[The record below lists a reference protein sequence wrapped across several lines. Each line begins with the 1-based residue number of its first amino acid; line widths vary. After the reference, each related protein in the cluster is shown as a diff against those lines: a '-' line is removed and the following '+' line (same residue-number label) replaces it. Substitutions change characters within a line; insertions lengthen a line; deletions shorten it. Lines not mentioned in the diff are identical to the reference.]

1 MDPRSFPAANRYQR
15 LVIAFTLSC
24 CVSPTVAADNAVRP
38 HRPNIVLINADDLG
52 FGDLGCYGNRE
63 TIAPNIDRLAKEG
76 VRCTQFYVTWPACT
90 PSRASLLTGRYPQ
103 RHGLYDMIRNDM
115 VNYGHKYTEAE
126 YALSPEMTLGLDE
139 RETTIAEVLKGAGY
153 TCGVVGKWDSGR
165 ARRYLPLQRGFDFFY
180 GFANTGIDYYTHQ
193 RYGIE
198 SMFRG
203 NSRIEEE
210 GYATDLFGREA
221 VRFVRESRGR
231 PFFLYVPFN
240 APHAASNLE
249 KDSYQAPA
257 ETLTLYPNRDPKDK
271 LTKFYAMVTR
281 MDEQVGLIRKA
292 LEETG
297 AIDNTLIVFTSD
309 NGGSGNVHNVPLRG
323 QKSTMFE
330 GGLRVPMIAWWPGK
344 LPANRL
350 SDALLSTL
358 EILPTFAK
366 AAGAKLPDGVKLDG
380 FDMLPVLA
388 GGEKSSRTKMFW
400 ERRGD
405 RAARVGDL
413 KWVSSEKGSGL
424 FDLSVDAGEKY
435 DLTAERP
442 ELARQLET
450 EFAAWRKEM
459 DAAEPRG
466 PFRDY

>member
-1 MDPRSFPAANRYQR
+1 MNASIRIA
-15 LVIAFTLSC
+15 LVTLIASISSDLPEDRC
-24 CVSPTVAADNAVRP
+24 AWAADGVDATP
-38 HRPNIVLINADDLG
+38 RPNIVLINADDLG
-52 FGDLGCYGNRE
+52 YGDLGCYGNKE
-63 TIAPNIDRLAKEG
+63 MVAPNIDRLAKEG

-90 PSRASLLTGRYPQ
+90 PSRAGLLTGRYPQ
-103 RHGLYDMIRNDM
+103 RNGLYDMIRNDM

-139 RETTIAEVLKGAGY
+139 RETTIAETLKSAGY

-180 GFANTGIDYYTHQ
+180 GFANTGIDYWSHQ

-203 NSRIEEE
+203 NERIEEE

-231 PFFLYVPFN
+231 PFFLYLPFN
-240 APHAASNLE
+240 APHGASNLE
-249 KDSYQAPA
+249 KNSYQAPP
-257 ETLTLYPNRDPKDK
+257 ETLALYPNRDPQDK
-271 LTKFYAMVTR
+271 LTKFFAMVTR
-281 MDEQVGLIRKA
+281 MDEQIGLVRQA

-344 LPANRL
+344 LPAGRT
-350 SDALLSTL
+350 SDAFLTTL

-366 AAGAKLPDGVKLDG
+366 VAGAKLPEGVKLDG

-388 GGEKSSRTKMFW
+388 AGETSPRTKIFW
-400 ERRGD
+400 QRRGD
-405 RAARVGDL
+405 RAARVGHL
-413 KWVSSEKGSGL
+413 KWVASEKGSGL
-424 FDLSVDAGEKY
+424 FDLSVDIGEKH
-435 DLTAERP
+435 DLTTERP
-442 ELARQLET
+442 ELARQLEA
-450 EFAAWRKEM
+450 EFTAWRREM